1 MVARTSW
8 GGWQLTPGVTWG
20 WRPLKPSYAAII
32 KCASQKGA
40 CTTLLTPTTRGPR
53 HGAGRCGGIT
63 PTEVRHEV
71 AKPGPPVI
79 TQKASGSR
87 QRPPCRPI
95 LGSEADDA
103 GPRLPRWRRWP
114 PPPSSRAPALGKW
127 RTIHSRAPL
136 WPCAAAFFHHSS
148 AERLSRFTSSPVKY
162 AWPTCKRKTRG
173 VTRAPLDRDDVPLST
188 RTSLSP
194 DRTDPPPT

>member
-1 MVARTSW
+1 MRIAKGRLHHNSYTHHERTQAW
-8 GGWQLTPGVTWG
+8 GREL
-20 WRPLKPSYAAII
+20 WRDHAN
-32 KCASQKGA
+32 
-40 CTTLLTPTTRGPR
+40 
-53 HGAGRCGGIT
+53 GGT
-63 PTEVRHEV
+63 SREV

-162 AWPTCKRKTRG
+162 AWPTCERKKRG
-173 VTRAPLDRDDVPLST
+173 VSRAPLDRDDVPLST